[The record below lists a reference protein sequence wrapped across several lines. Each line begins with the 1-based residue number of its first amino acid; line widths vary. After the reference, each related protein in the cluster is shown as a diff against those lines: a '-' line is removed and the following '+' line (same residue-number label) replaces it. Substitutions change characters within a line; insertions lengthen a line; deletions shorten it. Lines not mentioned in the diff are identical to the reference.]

1 MAVTLRCVVRNS
13 GEQLS
18 AVSPDGSDAIDT
30 IVDQWADQVPDL
42 DVSAMQVLGRLHRSY
57 LKYQSALNVL
67 FERQG
72 INTASFDVMAA
83 LRRSGPPY
91 RMTAGQLSVASM
103 VTTGGITMRLDR
115 LEKAGLVARERDAS
129 DRRIVHA
136 QLTDKGFTL
145 VEETARAHFANEARM
160 LSQLNDAERSQLAV
174 LLRKLEHSIDENPVD
189 DASPALS
196 PAH

>member
-1 MAVTLRCVVRNS
+1 MAVTLRCVVRNA

-18 AVSPDGSDAIDT
+18 AVRPDGPDAIDA
-30 IVDQWADQVPDL
+30 IVGQWADQVPDL
-42 DVSAMQVLGRLHRSY
+42 DVSPMQVLGRLHRSY

-67 FERQG
+67 FDRQG

-115 LEKAGLVARERDAS
+115 LEKAGLVARERDAG

-136 QLTDKGFTL
+136 QLTDRGFAL
-145 VEETARAHFANEARM
+145 VEETARAHFANEGRM
-160 LSQLNDAERSQLAV
+160 LSRLNDAEQSQLAV

-189 DASPALS
+189 DASHVLS